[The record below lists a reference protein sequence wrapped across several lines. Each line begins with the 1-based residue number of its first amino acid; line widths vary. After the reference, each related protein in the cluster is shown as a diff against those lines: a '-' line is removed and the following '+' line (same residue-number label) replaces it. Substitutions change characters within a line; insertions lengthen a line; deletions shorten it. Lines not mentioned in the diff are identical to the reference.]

1 MLRKTVK
8 YTDYN
13 NVERTETLYFNLTK
27 AEISR
32 IQMKEDGNFIEHM
45 QRLLEKRKVEEL
57 YLFFEDFVR
66 KSYGEKSIDGSRFIK
81 TPEKTQDFEWSPAF
95 SEVLMEI
102 VGNPDKMQ
110 EFVLGVIPTDMR
122 NSMGKI
128 DVQGLPG
135 VD

>member
-1 MLRKTVK
+1 MLKKTVS
-8 YTDYN
+8 YVDYDG
-13 NVERTETLYFNLTK
+13 VQRMETLYFNLTK

-66 KSYGEKSIDGSRFIK
+66 RSYGEKSIDGSRFIK

-102 VGNPDKMQ
+102 VQNPDKLQ
-110 EFVLGVIPTDMR
+110 EFVLGVIPADMR
-122 NSMGKI
+122 NSMGQI
-128 DVQGLPG
+128 DVQNLPG
-135 VD
+135 IN

>member
-1 MLRKTVK
+1 MLKKAVK

-66 KSYGEKSIDGSRFIK
+66 KSYGEKSIDGARFIK

-110 EFVLGVIPTDMR
+110 EFVLGVIPADMR